1 MEAKEVEEEKEQ
13 TMQNTETTTNESLEL
28 KDVTVE
34 SMIAEMKGIPT
45 REELMEMLR
54 NQVVEVTFLK
64 LDGEERKMPC
74 TLIPSLLPAVAKDD
88 SVIQKRA
95 REISDKV
102 IAVWAI
108 ESNGFRSFRYDRVT
122 KVEVVA
128 RTGTG

>member
-1 MEAKEVEEEKEQ
+1 MAAKAVQEEKEQ
-13 TMQNTETTTNESLEL
+13 TMQNTETTTTPSLVSE
-28 KDVTVE
+28 T
-34 SMIAEMKGIPT
+34 IAQMKGIPT

-54 NQVVEVTFLK
+54 KEVVEVTFLK

-102 IAVWAI
+102 VAVWAI
-108 ESNGFRSFRYDRVT
+108 ESKGFRSFRYDRIT
-122 KVEVVA
+122 KVEILPNIS
-128 RTGTG
+128 TQEQ